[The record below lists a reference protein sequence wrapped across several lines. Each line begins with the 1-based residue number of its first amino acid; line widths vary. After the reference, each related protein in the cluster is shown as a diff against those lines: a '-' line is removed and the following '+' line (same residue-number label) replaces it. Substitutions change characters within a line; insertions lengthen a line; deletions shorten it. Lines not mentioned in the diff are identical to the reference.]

1 MLAQFSIF
9 PVGAKESLAREVAK
23 VIDIIDR
30 SGLPYTVTAMSTV
43 VEGNWDE
50 VMALIKKCHQTMRRS
65 HNRIY
70 TSIVI
75 DDRKGAVRRLTG
87 KVDDIEKVLKR
98 KLHR

>member
-1 MLAQFSIF
+1 MLAEFSVF
-9 PVGAKESLAREVAK
+9 PVGARESLSKEVAK

-50 VMALIKKCHQTMRRS
+50 VMALIKKCHMSMKRS
-65 HNRIY
+65 HGRIY

-87 KVDDIEKVLKR
+87 KVDDVEKILKR